1 LVRVRARIRA
11 ARRATRRRNASVA
24 SSGTQTSLS
33 IPEESSRASIAASK
47 RSDFTRAWEIARVCA
62 ASETTTRPTLLS
74 RKILAIAITL
84 PLASS
89 TTWSSLPRPAA
100 NSLIASGVLAIR
112 PTCETRPSSQTAI
125 SQNSK

>member
-1 LVRVRARIRA
+1 
-11 ARRATRRRNASVA
+11 
-24 SSGTQTSLS
+24 
-33 IPEESSRASIAASK
+33 
-47 RSDFTRAWEIARVCA
+47 
-62 ASETTTRPTLLS
+62 LLS

-89 TTWSSLPRPAA
+89 TTSSSLPRPAA